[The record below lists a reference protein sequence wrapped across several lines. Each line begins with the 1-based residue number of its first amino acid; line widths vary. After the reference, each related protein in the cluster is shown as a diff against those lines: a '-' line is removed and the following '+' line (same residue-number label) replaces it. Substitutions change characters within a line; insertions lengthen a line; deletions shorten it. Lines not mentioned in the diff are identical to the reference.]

1 MNIAACHWLPVAG
14 TRLPDPPSIAR
25 REKHLMPDSQKQC
38 TLIEELDQRQEEV
51 LTQLDQ
57 LNAEI
62 ETLLNDCLHA
72 RNTETSEAKF

>member
-1 MNIAACHWLPVAG
+1 
-14 TRLPDPPSIAR
+14 
-25 REKHLMPDSQKQC
+25 MPDSQKQC

-72 RNTETSEAKF
+72 RNAEMSEAES

>member
-1 MNIAACHWLPVAG
+1 
-14 TRLPDPPSIAR
+14 
-25 REKHLMPDSQKQC
+25 MPDSQKQC

-57 LNAEI
+57 LNVEI

-72 RNTETSEAKF
+72 RNTEASEPAF